1 MNHLPD
7 PAPGT
12 AEQLRQE
19 FKATID
25 HLWETEWSRR
35 SEGDG
40 FRWFRHAWRDTCRIL
55 RLNPPMT
62 DETLA
67 AYAERIR
74 QALEA
79 IHWRYAYDDPDDNCY
94 VDEDS
99 WYAAV
104 MARIIAILRD
114 MAADMRADAQR
125 E

>member
-1 MNHLPD
+1 MHDSPD
-7 PAPGT
+7 PPLT
-12 AEQLRQE
+12 RAEQLRQE
-19 FKATID
+19 LKATID

-40 FRWFRHAWRDTCRIL
+40 FRWFRHAWRDTSRIL
-55 RLNPPMT
+55 REHPPLT
-62 DETLA
+62 DESLA

-74 QALEA
+74 QSLEA
-79 IHWRYAYDDPDDNCY
+79 IHSRYAFDDPDDDCY

-104 MARIIAILRD
+104 MSHIIAILRD
-114 MAADMRADAQR
+114 MAKDIAK